1 MEMKQKQIGT
11 NEIEIFEIRNM
22 IKIKNL
28 TK

>member
-11 NEIEIFEIRNM
+11 NEVEIFEIRNM